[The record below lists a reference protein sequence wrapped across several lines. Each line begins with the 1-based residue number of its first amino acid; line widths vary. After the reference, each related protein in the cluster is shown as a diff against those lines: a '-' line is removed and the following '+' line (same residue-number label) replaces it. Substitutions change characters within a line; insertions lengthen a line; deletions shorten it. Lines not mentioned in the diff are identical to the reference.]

1 MDTSNNQSGFLMP
14 KKKKVGKPNQ
24 PKTEEAWIAHYD
36 IYLQLLPKAARESV
50 SELID
55 QLKECEPNSSAS
67 ARLITQL
74 NDLRFEKPYN
84 KKWPDWTKGISNITA
99 GTITKVEC
107 SQCNVQLIDKIKD
120 NGKLGSRR
128 ESIDFLIESFQPII
142 DAAINSNDIEELP
155 ERIKLLDE
163 STDIQDEQID
173 ELKQEI
179 LRLNKL
185 VDKLHDEIDAC
196 PDITHG
202 IDMGE

>member
-1 MDTSNNQSGFLMP
+1 MAKKNQA
-14 KKKKVGKPNQ
+14 GKPNQ
-24 PKTEEAWIAHYD
+24 PKTEEAWINHHD

-55 QLKECEPNSSAS
+55 QLKKCEPKSSAS

-128 ESIDFLIESFQPII
+128 ASIDFLIESFQPII
-142 DAAINSNDIEELP
+142 DAAINSKDIEELP
-155 ERIKLLDE
+155 ERIKLLGE

-185 VDKLHDEIDAC
+185 VDRLHGEISDC
-196 PDITHG
+196 QDPSHG
-202 IDMGE
+202 IDFSE

>member
-1 MDTSNNQSGFLMP
+1 MDSSNNQSGFLMP

-24 PKTEEAWIAHYD
+24 PKTENIWITHYS
-36 IYLQLLPKAARESV
+36 IYLEILPKSAKGSICR
-50 SELID
+50 LID

-120 NGKLGSRR
+120 SGRLGSRR
-128 ESIDFLIESFQPII
+128 ASIDFLLEAFQPIV
-142 DAAINSNDIEELP
+142 DAAINSNDIVELP
-155 ERIKLLDE
+155 ERIRLLGE

-185 VDKLHDEIDAC
+185 VDRLHGEISDC
-196 PDITHG
+196 QDPSHG
-202 IDMGE
+202 IDFSE